1 MLHIM
6 NRSLQHLAL
15 GAGLLAVPAALH
27 AQHGHLDAGAA
38 GQNQGDAL
46 MFVNGADFAAGS
58 GYVKELTFSGSG
70 TYAGYY
76 QGAITLTAVHA
87 LAGTDASG
95 VPYVAHPQ
103 AAAPGAF
110 LQYAIVSVEGP
121 SGGSFQYW
129 EEGAAAP
136 TFSYSSGYLAG
147 TTPNL
152 IALSDTSLGAGT
164 PGGDPYGHLHGRR
177 FSTTTSGEYTVGFQV
192 VDTSANGVGGG
203 PIQGPSDVLLIRFSS
218 VPEPQTLALGLLG
231 LGVLSLAVRRRRA

>member
-1 MLHIM
+1 MNQKLHPI
-6 NRSLQHLAL
+6 AL
-15 GAGLLAVPAALH
+15 GLGLLAAPVALQ
-27 AQHGHLDAGAA
+27 AQHGHLDSGAV

-46 MFVNGADFAAGS
+46 TFVNGADFAASS

-76 QGAITLTAVHA
+76 QGSITLTAVHA
-87 LAGTDASG
+87 LAGTDSSG

-121 SGGSFQYW
+121 SGGSFQFW
-129 EEGAAAP
+129 EEGATVP
-136 TFSYSSGYLAG
+136 TFNYSAGYQAG
-147 TTPNL
+147 TSPNL
-152 IALSDTSLGAGT
+152 VALSDASLGAGA

-177 FSTTTSGEYTVGFQV
+177 FTTSTSGDYTVGLQLF
-192 VDTSANGVGGG
+192 DTSANGAGGG

-218 VPEPQTLALGLLG
+218 VPEPRTVALGVLG
-231 LGVLSLAVRRRRA
+231 LGALAWVIRRQRA